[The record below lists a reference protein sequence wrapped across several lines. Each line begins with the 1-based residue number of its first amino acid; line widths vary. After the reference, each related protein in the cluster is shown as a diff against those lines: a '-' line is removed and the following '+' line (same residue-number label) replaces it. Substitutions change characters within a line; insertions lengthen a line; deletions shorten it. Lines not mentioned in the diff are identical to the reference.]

1 MKLDQFPLQ
10 LQTCKEEEIDIQ
22 CFSEINVDVTKLS
35 IKKKYHDTIRGFDQ
49 RAKDIWGNSYLNMT
63 SDYKPGGTGIVT
75 FGSVSGRVKKAGY
88 DKMGRWTYQVFEG
101 GDDKITIIFSI
112 YNCCKNPDTRGKK
125 TAYYQQEI
133 MLSEINRTGNPRE
146 YFKRDLIAEIY
157 RLKKIYGENEEV
169 HSTST

>member
-35 IKKKYHDTIRGFDQ
+35 IKKKYHDTICGFDQ

-75 FGSVSGRVKKAGY
+75 FGSVSGRIKKAGY
-88 DKMGRWTYQVFEG
+88 DKMG
-101 GDDKITIIFSI
+101 
-112 YNCCKNPDTRGKK
+112 
-125 TAYYQQEI
+125 
-133 MLSEINRTGNPRE
+133 
-146 YFKRDLIAEIY
+146 
-157 RLKKIYGENEEV
+157 
-169 HSTST
+169 